1 MKIIVMRH
9 GEAAH
14 EAGRDDLRP
23 LTDKGRKQSV
33 RMAEWVAAELPRLDR
48 VLVSPFLRAQ
58 QTWEAVRPYLPIP
71 AQIEEIHD
79 LVPYGRAEVVTDY
92 LRALDDD
99 YVLIIS
105 HLPLVGYIVN
115 DLCANAVPP
124 MFVTSGMA
132 GVSLKDGKG
141 HLEWLEGPHTLR

>member
-33 RMAEWVAAELPRLDR
+33 KMAEWVAAELPRLDR

-58 QTWEAVRPYLPIP
+58 QTWEAVRPYLPTP
-71 AQIEEIHD
+71 AQVEEIHD

-132 GVSLKDGKG
+132 GVSLLDGKG
-141 HLEWLEGPHTLR
+141 SLEWLEGPHTLR

>member
-1 MKIIVMRH
+1 MKIIIMRH

-23 LTDKGRKQSV
+23 LTEKGRKQST
-33 RMAEWVAAELPRLDR
+33 RMAEWVLNQLPRIDR

-58 QTWEAVRPYLPIP
+58 QTWETVRLSLPTP
-71 AQIEEIHD
+71 ANIEEVHD
-79 LVPYGRAEVVTDY
+79 LVPYGRSEVVSDY
-92 LRALDDD
+92 LRALDDE

-115 DLCANAVPP
+115 DLCANTVPP

-132 GVSLKDGKG
+132 SVTLIEGQGRLD
-141 HLEWLEGPHTLR
+141 WLEGPHTIP

>member
-23 LTDKGRKQSV
+23 LTEKGRKQSMK
-33 RMAEWVAAELPRLDR
+33 MAEWVSAELPRLDR

-58 QTWEAVRPYLPIP
+58 QTWEAVSGCLPKP
-71 AQIEEIHD
+71 DQIEDVND
-79 LVPYGRAEVVTDY
+79 LVPYGRVETVTDY
-92 LRALDDD
+92 LRTLDDE
-99 YVLIIS
+99 YVFIVS

-132 GVSLKDGKG
+132 CIT
-141 HLEWLEGPHTLR
+141 LENGIGRLDWLEGPHTLR

>member
-23 LTDKGRKQSV
+23 LTEKGRKQSV
-33 RMAEWVAAELPRLDR
+33 KMAEWVSAELPRLDR

-58 QTWEAVRPYLPIP
+58 QTWDAVRTCLPEP
-71 AQIEEIHD
+71 TKIEDVND
-79 LVPYGRAEVVTDY
+79 LVPYGRVEAVTDY
-92 LRALDDD
+92 LRALDDE

-105 HLPLVGYIVN
+105 HLPLVGYIIN
-115 DLCANAVPP
+115 DLCVNTVPP

-132 GVSLKDGKG
+132 GIT
-141 HLEWLEGPHTLR
+141 LENGIGRLDWLEGPHTLR

>member
-23 LTDKGRKQSV
+23 LTDKGRKQSI
-33 RMAEWVAAELPRLDR
+33 RMAEWVAEQLPRIDR
-48 VLVSPFLRAQ
+48 VLISPFLRAQ
-58 QTWEAVRPYLPIP
+58 QTWEAIQSCLPTP
-71 AQIEEIHD
+71 SKIEEFHD
-79 LVPYGRAEVVTDY
+79 LVPYGRSEVVSDY
-92 LRALDDD
+92 LRALDDE
-99 YVLIIS
+99 YVLIVS

-115 DLCANAVPP
+115 DLCANTVPP

-132 GVSLKDGKG
+132 GLTLVDGQG
-141 HLEWLEGPHTLR
+141 RLDWQEGPHTVR

>member
-23 LTDKGRKQSV
+23 LTDKGRKQSIK
-33 RMAEWVAAELPRLDR
+33 MAEWVAAELPRLDR

-58 QTWEAVRPYLPIP
+58 QTWDAVRTCLPEP
-71 AQIEEIHD
+71 SLVEEVHD

-92 LRALDDD
+92 LRALNDD
-99 YVLIIS
+99 YILIIS

-132 GVSLKDGKG
+132 GVTLKDGRG
-141 HLEWLEGPHTLR
+141 HLDWLEGPHTLG

>member
-23 LTDKGRKQSV
+23 LTDKGRKQSI
-33 RMAEWVAAELPRLDR
+33 RMAEWVAEQLPRIDR

-58 QTWEAVRPYLPIP
+58 QTWEAIQSCLPAP
-71 AQIEEIHD
+71 TQIEDVHD
-79 LVPYGRAEVVTDY
+79 LVPYGRSEVVTDY
-92 LRALDDD
+92 LRALDDE

-132 GVSLKDGKG
+132 GVTLVDGRG
-141 HLEWLEGPHTLR
+141 RLDWLEGPHTVR